1 MEAGLVFCGEF
12 FAEVDGDEVGGV
24 VVGDVAGRNEVV
36 GDGLGDVVEVPS
48 PAAVPVEVESDT
60 EGIWFSGGFFYPGG
74 FVDKQERLYPFV
86 VFPR

>member
-1 MEAGLVFCGEF
+1 MKAGFVFFDEF
-12 FAEVDGDEVGGV
+12 FAEIYGDKVGGV

-48 PAAVPVEVESDT
+48 SAAVPVEVESDT
-60 EGIWFSGGFFYPGG
+60 EGIWFSGGFFYPSG

-86 VFPR
+86 VFTR